1 MIYWQ
6 QLKSLLIHKWL
17 VFQAGR
23 LTGVPLWRLVIHDW
37 SKFTPTEF
45 FRYARYKYG
54 DGTNE
59 EWAIGWL
66 HHLHYE
72 AHHPE
77 HWIILW
83 HGSPDFYSGIGGK
96 DIAAYVSILPMP
108 ELFVREM
115 IADMHGTSKQI
126 TGSWDI
132 SKWLNENGP
141 KIHFHDET
149 ITLIDAIMYEIGYNL
164 TDNCDWS
171 WIAGQ
176 EFIDWEAEQAGV
188 FK

>member
-1 MIYWQ
+1 MIYWR
-6 QLKSLLIHKWL
+6 QLKSLLIHKWY
-17 VFQAGR
+17 VFLAGR
-23 LTGVPLWRLVIHDW
+23 LVGVPLWRLISHDW

-54 DGTNE
+54 NGTKE
-59 EWAIGWL
+59 EWAKGWL
-66 HHLHYE
+66 HHLHCE

-83 HGSPDFYSGIGGK
+83 HGNPDFYSGIGGE
-96 DIAAYVSILPMP
+96 DIAEYVSILPMP

-115 IADMHGTSKQI
+115 VADMHATSKQI

-132 SKWLNENGP
+132 SKWLNSNGP
-141 KIHFHDET
+141 KMHLHDDT
-149 ITLIDAIMYEIGYNL
+149 IALIDKVMQEIGYSL

-171 WIAGQ
+171 WIAGWKFR
-176 EFIDWEAEQAGV
+176 EWSGEGR
-188 FK
+188 